1 MVEVS
6 GPVWKLFGCAVAV
19 RRTLTRPIHEPKL
32 DCGAA
37 LTGSRLPMRIG
48 TKDCRHG
55 KLSYLLNDAYIGRSL
70 DVYGEYSEG
79 ELELFR
85 QLLRPGDVAVDAG
98 ANIGALTVGMA
109 RLVAPG
115 GAVVAFEPQR
125 TIFEIL
131 CDNLRANGLTNVTAY
146 RRAAGSKPGTIR
158 VPPLDYAQAEN
169 FGGVALGSAQGDE
182 VEVVT
187 LDSLGL
193 PRLLL
198 LKVDVE
204 GMEFDVVVGARAT
217 IARLQP
223 ALYVEND
230 RADRSQRLISLLFEI
245 GYRLWWHITPLFN
258 AQNFFRYPHDIFGNV
273 VSFNMIGFPRRDPP
287 AIQLPEI
294 LSPDDFAGQRGA
306 LARRDNR

>member
-1 MVEVS
+1 MS
-6 GPVWKLFGCAVAV
+6 
-19 RRTLTRPIHEPKL
+19 
-32 DCGAA
+32 
-37 LTGSRLPMRIG
+37 IG

-55 KLSYLLNDAYIGRSL
+55 KLSYLINDAYIGRSL

-85 QLLRPGDVAVDAG
+85 QFLRPGDVAADIG

-125 TIFEIL
+125 TIFEI
-131 CDNLRANGLTNVTAY
+131 
-146 RRAAGSKPGTIR
+146 
-158 VPPLDYAQAEN
+158 
-169 FGGVALGSAQGDE
+169 
-182 VEVVT
+182 
-187 LDSLGL
+187 
-193 PRLLL
+193 
-198 LKVDVE
+198 
-204 GMEFDVVVGARAT
+204 
-217 IARLQP
+217 
-223 ALYVEND
+223 
-230 RADRSQRLISLLFEI
+230 

-258 AQNFFRYPHDIFGNV
+258 PDNFFRYPRDIFGDV

-306 LARRDNR
+306 LARRENR

>member
-1 MVEVS
+1 M
-6 GPVWKLFGCAVAV
+6 K
-19 RRTLTRPIHEPKL
+19 
-32 DCGAA
+32 
-37 LTGSRLPMRIG
+37 IG

-79 ELELFR
+79 ELNLFR
-85 QLLRPGDVAVDAG
+85 QLLRPGDVAADVG

-125 TIFEIL
+125 AIFDIL
-131 CDNLRANGLTNVTAY
+131 CGNLRSNGLANVTAY
-146 RRAAGSKPGTIR
+146 RRAVGSRDGSIR
-158 VPPLDYAQAEN
+158 VPSLDYAGPEN
-169 FGGVALGSAQGDE
+169 FGGVSLGGTHGDE

-187 LDSLGL
+187 LDSLNL
-193 PRLLL
+193 PRLRL

-204 GMEFDVVVGARAT
+204 GMEGEVIAGAKGT

-223 ALYVEND
+223 ALYIEND
-230 RADRSQRLISLLFEI
+230 RADHSRALISLLFEI

-258 AQNFFRYPHDIFGNV
+258 PDNFFRHPRDIFGNV

-287 AIQLPEI
+287 AIELPEI
-294 LSPDDFAGQRGA
+294 LSPDDFAGQPGA
-306 LARRDNR
+306 LARR